1 MAEHNPYQPPLAAL
15 ADPEP
20 DLSEL
25 ASRGERLGAALVD
38 IGGATLAAL
47 GSLIASSE
55 GGEWSLSSDTFDA
68 NDGALLLLI
77 APYALWQ
84 VLQLTLLWRSGQSVG
99 KRLLGLKVVDILG
112 EDKPGNLLLMRG
124 LLPLL
129 VYWAL
134 NVASCGL
141 LPLPALILDSLFIFR
156 KDRRCLH
163 DLVAGTR
170 VVRIRPR

>member
-1 MAEHNPYQPPLAAL
+1 MAEHNPYQPPLAVL

-25 ASRGERLGAALVD
+25 ASRGERLLAALVD
-38 IGGATLAAL
+38 MGGASLAAI
-47 GSLIASSE
+47 GSMFASSQV
-55 GGEWSLSSDTFDA
+55 GEWRLTNDVFDA
-68 NDGALLLLI
+68 SDAALPLLI

-84 VLQLTLLWRSGQSVG
+84 VLQLYLLWRSGQSVG
-99 KRLLGLKVVDILG
+99 KRLLGLQVVDILG
-112 EDKPGNLLLMRG
+112 EEKPGNRLLLRG

-129 VYWAL
+129 VYWVLSA
-134 NVASCGL
+134 ASCGL